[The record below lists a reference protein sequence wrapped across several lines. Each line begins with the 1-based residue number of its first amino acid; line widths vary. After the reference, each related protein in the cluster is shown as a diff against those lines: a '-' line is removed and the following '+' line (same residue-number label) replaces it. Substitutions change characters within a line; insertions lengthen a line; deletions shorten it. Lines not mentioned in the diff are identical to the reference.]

1 MDSQM
6 YIPLSLGITT
16 VVSLVMLIVG
26 QIMTF
31 FKINKLA
38 TRCPGMCVGG
48 AAVGAAAASS
58 HWWSGLTTFGR
69 LVIDKIKD
77 KFKDKAADKIA
88 DTSVETVV
96 EVVEQPKVEQPK
108 A

>member
-1 MDSQM
+1 M
-6 YIPLSLGITT
+6 YIPFSLGITT
-16 VVSLVMLIVG
+16 IISLVMLIIG
-26 QIMTF
+26 QILTF
-31 FKINKLA
+31 LKINKLA
-38 TRCPGMCVGG
+38 GKCPGMCGPSFN
-48 AAVGAAAASS
+48 AESKS
-58 HWWSGLTTFGR
+58 HWWSGITSFGR
-69 LVIDKIKD
+69 LVVDKIKD